1 MSDTIL
7 LDVSDGLARLT
18 LNRPASLNAVNAEM
32 GTRWR
37 ELALRVTSDPTVEA
51 VLLDAAGS
59 AFCAGGDVIEMAGSP
74 EGGAGLARMAGVI
87 NDGIA
92 AFAAGGVPIVAAV
105 QGAVAGGGLG
115 LMLVADYIVAS
126 ESATFASKYA
136 DVGLTPDLGL
146 TTFLPRAIGERRALQ
161 FVLSDLVLDARTAL
175 EWGLV
180 SEVVEPGRVAARAE
194 EVARSWLGNAAF
206 GQARRLVRAS
216 PVRPFAASLA
226 DEAATIGARL
236 DTEQARTRIAAFV
249 ARRSARQGSGA
260 REES

>member
-161 FVLSDLVLDARTAL
+161 FVLSDLVLDAL

-216 PVRPFAASLA
+216 PVRPFAAGLA
-226 DEAATIGARL
+226 DEAATIGSRL

-260 REES
+260 REGS